1 MGDGGVSAAFP
12 YLNHKIPDPIKPV
25 FVEGPKPLTFAELYS
40 PRNES
45 VLAPIN
51 AQQPLGKSFWR
62 TRDTV
67 SFQMYELRSKNLML
81 VTCRDSSNTGNVY
94 RTIALDLA
102 KLYFETESKA
112 RGSRELL
119 LRKKE
124 KALSDDAALHKA
136 AASYILTRLN
146 IGADPL
152 PWPESFALP
161 TDAALT
167 LPAGELSTEES
178 PPVHKEKMV
187 TFSFL
192 SGDSQAIEVST
203 LSLQGVPLPGID
215 PALLKFAPTLPP
227 PDAASASASAASASA
242 GGGAAAAPTDASA
255 AAEQPAPAA
264 LSLPPVSSPSKQQA
278 NKAKDK
284 DKAPSGKGGNK
295 LPSVSP
301 DNKGKKTSVK

>member
-1 MGDGGVSAAFP
+1 
-12 YLNHKIPDPIKPV
+12 
-25 FVEGPKPLTFAELYS
+25 
-40 PRNES
+40 
-45 VLAPIN
+45 
-51 AQQPLGKSFWR
+51 
-62 TRDTV
+62 
-67 SFQMYELRSKNLML
+67 
-81 VTCRDSSNTGNVY
+81 
-94 RTIALDLA
+94 
-102 KLYFETESKA
+102 
-112 RGSRELL
+112 
-119 LRKKE
+119 
-124 KALSDDAALHKA
+124 
-136 AASYILTRLN
+136 
-146 IGADPL
+146 
-152 PWPESFALP
+152 
-161 TDAALT
+161 
-167 LPAGELSTEES
+167 
-178 PPVHKEKMV
+178 MV

-227 PDAASASASAASASA
+227 PDAASASA

-284 DKAPSGKGGNK
+284 DKDKAPSGKGGNK